1 MIHHRR
7 LASGFRACE
16 LDDGPTT
23 SNKDDDTQDVGKV
36 TCPRCQDSLR
46 ARNLLPSPENQP

>member
-16 LDDGPTT
+16 LDGGPTT
-23 SNKDDDTQDVGKV
+23 SNKDNDTEDARKV
-36 TCPRCQDSLR
+36 TCLLCQGSLR
-46 ARNLLPSPENQP
+46 ARGLLSLGSAP

>member
-16 LDDGPTT
+16 LDGGPTT
-23 SNKDDDTQDVGKV
+23 SNKDNDTEDVSKV
-36 TCPRCQDSLR
+36 TCPLCQGSLR
-46 ARNLLPSPENQP
+46 ARGLLSLGGVP